1 MRDLPMNVA
10 DTPDSALA
18 KLIGR
23 KILAFDTETG
33 RVEVG
38 FTITDAFLNMQG
50 VLHGGAF
57 ATMLDTACGVA
68 VRSRLGMEK
77 FAGHATLELK
87 TSYLKAGTPGDYRRR
102 GKCNAWVSL
111 SLSPMRRFITVTT
124 NLSPVRAPH
133 LFCAR
138 ARQIKLGLN
147 KAG

>member
-50 VLHGGAF
+50 VLNVAAF
-57 ATMLDTACGVA
+57 ATILDTACFVA
-68 VRSRLGMEK
+68 VRSRLSMENYE
-77 FAGHATLELK
+77 AQDTL
-87 TSYLKAGTPGDYRRR
+87 
-102 GKCNAWVSL
+102 
-111 SLSPMRRFITVTT
+111 
-124 NLSPVRAPH
+124 
-133 LFCAR
+133 
-138 ARQIKLGLN
+138 
-147 KAG
+147 

>member
-68 VRSRLGMEK
+68 VRSRLDMEK

-87 TSYLKAGTPGDYRRR
+87 TSYLKAGTPGDYLAKGQVQRM
-102 GKCNAWVSL
+102 GKSIAFTDATLYNGDNELVASASATFSL
-111 SLSPMRRFITVTT
+111 RPR
-124 NLSPVRAPH
+124 
-133 LFCAR
+133 
-138 ARQIKLGLN
+138 
-147 KAG
+147 KAD